1 MYCYKVEH
9 YNAAED
15 GLVIIANK
23 TESRSSQALVW
34 HQLDV
39 VSGAYMWRG
48 KLGGSIHALLR
59 TLKLETK

>member
-34 HQLDV
+34 HPLDV
-39 VSGAYMWRG
+39 VSGAYME
-48 KLGGSIHALLR
+48 GSWKEVFMHCLK

>member
-34 HQLDV
+34 HPLDV
-39 VSGAYMWRG
+39 VSGAYMEGSWR
-48 KLGGSIHALLR
+48 KYSCIAQ

>member
-1 MYCYKVEH
+1 MNCYKVEH

-34 HQLDV
+34 HPLDV
-39 VSGAYMWRG
+39 VSGAYMEREAG
-48 KLGGSIHALLR
+48 RKYSCIAR
-59 TLKLETK
+59 KP